1 MSRHSLSPFPLIII
15 ACAIFGLKVASV
27 HGSECSEEIA
37 RLEALLTQ
45 PMVKPAP
52 RPMTPQSIESQLH
65 HQPTT
70 DSVRRAQESAQSR
83 IAAVLARARKLSAEG
98 KTPECIQASG
108 EAQMIHGNN

>member
-1 MSRHSLSPFPLIII
+1 MSPTSLSPLPLIII
-15 ACAIFGLKVASV
+15 ACALFGLKVASV

-65 HQPTT
+65 HQPTP
-70 DSVRRAQESAQSR
+70 DSVRRAQETAQSR
-83 IAAVLARARKLSAEG
+83 IAAALGRPSSLTADRKTA
-98 KTPECIQASG
+98 
-108 EAQMIHGNN
+108 